1 MAGNIKVV
9 TKLLLTIETDVETGD
24 IKLLNR
30 EVINDDIVKKKS
42 TSSKIEENPEPIVR
56 LVDNKLTLTTGAM
69 ELLKVSPDDKVAVK
83 YNKENKPIIGS
94 DESFGTKTGNR
105 VTKSNTV
112 SFKGDKYDR
121 LAAFGTEFKLKPA
134 DNEGIFLMVNDKE
147 EELPEDTID
156 INSELDVKSLDDLDF
171 SFD

>member
-1 MAGNIKVV
+1 MMKVV

-30 EVINDDIVKKKS
+30 EVINDDIKPAKKKS

-56 LVDNKLTLTTGAM
+56 LADNKLTLTTGAM
-69 ELLKVSPDDKVAVK
+69 ELLKVAPDDKVAVK

-94 DESFGTKTGNR
+94 DEAFGTKTGNR
-105 VTKSNTV
+105 VTKSNTI

-147 EELPEDTID
+147 EEIPEDTID

-171 SFD
+171 SFN